1 MDTLQNGFKQALAFL
16 KVRQL
21 ELRNP
26 EGVRVFKLALTWVAA
41 ALVLALITRLFVF
54 VVVAAVVLLVL
65 KFKFTVVRDLEAT
78 RYDKPERPL

>member
-1 MDTLQNGFKQALAFL
+1 MENLQKSLEQLVAFL

-41 ALVLALITRLFVF
+41 VLVLALVTRLFVF
-54 VVVAAVVLLVL
+54 VVIGAVVLLVL
-65 KFKFTVVRDLEAT
+65 KFKFTLTREAT
-78 RYDKPERPL
+78 SRYDTPEKPS